1 MFRRFLLASCTLLFL
16 LASPA
21 AAQSYGD
28 ILGEGQDRNP
38 TVIGGGQ
45 GVGQGAAAAGDGL
58 AATGSNLVPL
68 IQAAIVLI
76 VGGSLL
82 AFVARRRRA
91 ERRLAAA

>member
-38 TVIGGGQ
+38 TVNVG
-45 GVGQGAAAAGDGL
+45 GQGAAVAGDGL

-68 IQAAIVLI
+68 IQAAIILI
-76 VGGSLL
+76 AGGSLL

>member
-1 MFRRFLLASCTLLFL
+1 MFRRFLLATCTLLFL

-38 TVIGGGQ
+38 TVN
-45 GVGQGAAAAGDGL
+45 GVGQGAGAAGDGL

-76 VGGSLL
+76 AGGSLL
-82 AFVARRRRA
+82 VFVARRRRA

>member
-28 ILGEGQDRNP
+28 ILGEGQNRNP
-38 TVIGGGQ
+38 TVVGGGQ
-45 GVGQGAAAAGDGL
+45 GAKAAGDGL
-58 AATGSNLVPL
+58 AATGSNFVPL

>member
-1 MFRRFLLASCTLLFL
+1 MFSRFLLATCTLLFL

-21 AAQSYGD
+21 AAQSYVD

-38 TVIGGGQ
+38 VNVG
-45 GVGQGAAAAGDGL
+45 GQGAAVAGDGL

-68 IQAAIVLI
+68 IQAALI
-76 VGGSLL
+76 LVAGGSLL

>member
-28 ILGEGQDRNP
+28 IVGEGQDRNP
-38 TVIGGGQ
+38 TVNGG
-45 GVGQGAAAAGDGL
+45 GQGAAAAGDGL

-68 IQAAIVLI
+68 IQAAIILI
-76 VGGSLL
+76 AGGSLL
-82 AFVARRRRA
+82 AFVALRRRA